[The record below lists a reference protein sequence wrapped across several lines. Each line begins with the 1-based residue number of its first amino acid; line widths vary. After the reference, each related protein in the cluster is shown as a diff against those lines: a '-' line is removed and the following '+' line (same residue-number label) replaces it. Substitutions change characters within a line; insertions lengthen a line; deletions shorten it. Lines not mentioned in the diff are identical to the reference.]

1 MTTSHQRRPECVTC
15 HLIEAANQTE
25 TEVNLFLAKHEAEK
39 VSRINGEEA
48 STLPKVLTYRGCLY
62 NEAHFSKGLGHFV
75 VDCRGP
81 DVPQVRLYNGA
92 TLQEE
97 SHRHLPFAL
106 QTRAAICQAPLRLW
120 QVGNSRNLGT
130 ALREHSF
137 GTVFGSDSFG
147 KLFDNTP
154 RSNV

>member
-1 MTTSHQRRPECVTC
+1 MTTSQRRPECVTC

-92 TLQEE
+92 TLREE
-97 SHRHLPFAL
+97 SLRHLPFAS
-106 QTRAAICQAPLRLW
+106 QIE
-120 QVGNSRNLGT
+120 NSRNLGT
-130 ALREHSF
+130 ALRKYSF

-154 RSNV
+154 SSNV

>member
-1 MTTSHQRRPECVTC
+1 MTTSQRRPECVTC

-39 VSRINGEEA
+39 VSRINGGEEA

-97 SHRHLPFAL
+97 SLRHLPFAL

-120 QVGNSRNLGT
+120 QVENPRNLGPT
-130 ALREHSF
+130 S
-137 GTVFGSDSFG
+137 
-147 KLFDNTP
+147 
-154 RSNV
+154 

>member
-1 MTTSHQRRPECVTC
+1 MGLKVCRVYKKCTCIEEYARDLVMTTSQRRPECVTC

-25 TEVNLFLAKHEAEK
+25 TEVNLFLAKHEAKK

-81 DVPQVRLYNGA
+81 DVPQVRLFNGA
-92 TLQEE
+92 TLREE

-106 QTRAAICQAPLRLW
+106 P
-120 QVGNSRNLGT
+120 G
-130 ALREHSF
+130 F
-137 GTVFGSDSFG
+137 
-147 KLFDNTP
+147 
-154 RSNV
+154 